1 MHELPDDVRALY
13 PFPSRFL
20 SIGEHRLHYVDEGD
34 GEPLVLLHGNP
45 TWSFYWRELIGG
57 LRDRWRVIA
66 PDHMGCGLSEKPQRY
81 PYTLSTH
88 IENVSKLI
96 DHLGLGEINLGV
108 HDWGGAIGFGWAV
121 RNVSRVKRM
130 IVFNTAAFFGP
141 CPWRIRICRM
151 PLMGAI
157 VVRGLNGFALPATWM
172 ACKNRVR
179 MTSAVRRGYLLPYD
193 SYANR
198 VAVLEFVRDIPLRRD
213 TPTGRRVT
221 EIEAGL
227 PQLADK
233 PMLICWGGRDF
244 CFHDGFLDEW
254 RRRFPEAEV
263 HCFADAGHYV
273 VEDAGERLLPLIR
286 GFLDEGPHTRSA
298 ASSV

>member
-66 PDHMGCGLSEKPQRY
+66 PDHLGCGLSDKPQRY

-96 DHLGLGEINLGV
+96 DHLGLREINLGV

-213 TPTGRRVT
+213 TPTGRRVA

-298 ASSV
+298 ASSD